1 MIGESMDIQKELQM
15 FQELGYNSLR
25 EKLNEQQEELRK
37 KQYLFKVINILE
49 KFDKAI
55 KSEFFI
61 KNQNK
66 FLFLKQDYDYDIG
79 EIFSKV
85 DLLDEN
91 KKSQTKYNHDGNF
104 FSDIEFITKLLGQH
118 NFILEDSLFNEEII
132 KKTII
137 IELDKTAC
145 EKLKN
150 YLFNEELKIVL
161 DYMEISKGLQKKKKS
176 KQQKI

>member
-1 MIGESMDIQKELQM
+1 MDIQKEFQM
-15 FQELGYNSLR
+15 FQELGYNSLK

-37 KQYLFKVINILE
+37 KQYLFNVLNILE
-49 KFDKAI
+49 QFDKAI
-55 KSEFFI
+55 KSGFFI

-79 EIFSKV
+79 HVFSKV

-91 KKSQTKYNHDGNF
+91 KKSQTKYNYDGNF
-104 FSDIEFITKLLGQH
+104 FSDIEFVKKLLDKSH
-118 NFILEDSLFNEEII
+118 FVLEENLFNEEII
-132 KKTII
+132 EKTII
-137 IELDKTAC
+137 IELDEKTC

-150 YLFNEELKIVL
+150 YLFNEELKIIL
-161 DYMEISKGLQKKKKS
+161 DYMEMSKDLKNKKIL